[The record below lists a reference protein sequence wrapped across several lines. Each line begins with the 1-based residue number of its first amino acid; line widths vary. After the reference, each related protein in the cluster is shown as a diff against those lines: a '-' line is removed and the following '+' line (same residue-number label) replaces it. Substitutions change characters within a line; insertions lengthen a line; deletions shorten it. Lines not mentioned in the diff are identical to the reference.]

1 MNSVKILVFFPPN
14 YIHSYFLP
22 KTKPSHFSKL
32 PKPSSVVCLIRFLSV
47 TVGKSL
53 NIRPYR
59 CFPTVSEG
67 ETPRSFLDALFPLI
81 CISC

>member
-59 CFPTVSEG
+59 CFPTVSVG
-67 ETPRSFLDALFPLI
+67 ETPRFFLDALFPLI
-81 CISC
+81 CVSC